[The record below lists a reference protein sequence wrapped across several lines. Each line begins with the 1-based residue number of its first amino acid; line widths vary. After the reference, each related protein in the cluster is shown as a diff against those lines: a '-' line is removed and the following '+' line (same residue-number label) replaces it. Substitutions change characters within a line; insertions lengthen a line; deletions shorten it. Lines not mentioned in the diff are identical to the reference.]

1 MIARNFGFR
10 PVVAAIP
17 AKNEADELAGCLL
30 ALAAQRDA
38 ELDAVVLC
46 LNNCTDQSGEIVRR
60 VSAVLPFA
68 VHIREVWLPPER
80 AFAGLARRIAM
91 DGAAELAGPRGI
103 LLTTDAD
110 GRTAPDWVAGNLAAI
125 ANGADAVAGRAEIEP
140 LGARLIPAHLH
151 AIDARECAYAALLDE
166 IRCLLDPDPA
176 DPWIRHDE
184 HSGASIAVTVDAY
197 RRSGGIPPVPLAEDR
212 AFFERL
218 RRIDAKIRH
227 APDVCVTVSARTVGR
242 APGGMADTMRRRMV
256 QIDEF
261 LDERL
266 EPARDAARRAWLRA
280 RLHRAWHVGVTPSA
294 DIAVLVDKLMIA
306 ADDLAMLI
314 ASRFFGAAWAGVEE
328 RSPVL
333 RSRRRVRLADLPAQT
348 EYARRL
354 RDGLRRAANPAG
366 TLLAVAA
373 E

>member
-1 MIARNFGFR
+1 
-10 PVVAAIP
+10 VAAIP
-17 AKNEADELAGCLL
+17 AKNEADELEGCLL
-30 ALAAQRDA
+30 ALATQRDA
-38 ELDAVVLC
+38 ALDVVVLC
-46 LNNCTDQSGEIVRR
+46 LNNCTDGSADVVRR
-60 VSAVLPFA
+60 FACVLPFA
-68 VHIREVWLPPER
+68 VCSLEVSLPPKR
-80 AFAGLARRIAM
+80 AFAGTARRIAM
-91 DGAAELAGPRGI
+91 DHAAELAGPRGI
-103 LLTTDAD
+103 LLSTDAD
-110 GRTAPDWVAGNLAAI
+110 GRVAPDWLVTNLAAI

-140 LGARLIPAHLH
+140 VGARLIPAHLH

-176 DPWIRHDE
+176 DPWIRHEE

-197 RRSGGIPPVPLAEDR
+197 HRAGGIPLVPLAEDR
-212 AFFERL
+212 AFFDRL

-227 APDVCVTVSARTVGR
+227 APDVRVTVSARIVGR

-280 RLHRAWHVGVTPSA
+280 RLHRAWHIGVTESA
-294 DIAVLVDKLMIA
+294 DIAAMADKLMMV
-306 ADDLAMLI
+306 ADDLAGLMT
-314 ASRFFGAAWAGVEE
+314 SRYFGAAWAGVEE

-333 RSRRRVRLADLPAQT
+333 RRRRVRLADLSMQT
-348 EYARRL
+348 EYARQL
-354 RDGLRRAANPAG
+354 RYGISRAANPAG
-366 TLLAVAA
+366 TLLPVAA